1 MSKHGLNKIS
11 EIMAYSA
18 EQLKRIEA
26 DLQYMNAIQAFYPT
40 EEEKAEMSDERIA
53 AMEVIIK
60 YQADLRKRL
69 EDNKVVTQQQFD
81 WAKEEYLNLIE
92 QCQQDAAAM
101 ALEIDKQSSEMPPD
115 IDMSEITE
123 KEEE

>member
-1 MSKHGLNKIS
+1 MSKHGLDKLS
-11 EIMAYSA
+11 AIMVHSA
-18 EQLKRIEA
+18 EQLKHIEA

-69 EDNKVVTQQQFD
+69 EDNRVSTQQQFD

-92 QCQQDAAAM
+92 QRQQDAAAM
-101 ALEIDKQSSEMPPD
+101 ALEID
-115 IDMSEITE
+115 MSEITE

>member
-26 DLQYMNAIQAFYPT
+26 DLQYMSAIQAFYPT

>member
-1 MSKHGLNKIS
+1 MSKHGLNKLS

-26 DLQYMNAIQAFYPT
+26 DLQYMNAVQAFYPT
-40 EEEKAEMSDERIA
+40 EEEKAEMSKERIA

-69 EDNKVVTQQQFD
+69 EDNRVATQQQFD

-92 QCQQDAAAM
+92 QHQQDTEAM
-101 ALEIDKQSSEMPPD
+101 ALEIDKSSEMPPD
-115 IDMSEITE
+115 VNMSEITE
-123 KEEE
+123 EE